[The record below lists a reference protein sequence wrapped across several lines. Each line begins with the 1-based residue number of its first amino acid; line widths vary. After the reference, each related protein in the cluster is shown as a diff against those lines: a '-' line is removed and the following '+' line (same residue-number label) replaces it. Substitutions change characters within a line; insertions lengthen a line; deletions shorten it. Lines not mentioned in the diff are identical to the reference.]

1 MKDDFQF
8 MLITLILNL
17 KMIMLDG
24 SAVMENDKR
33 KIEERRN
40 ILPALRTS
48 TMDEKSILGFMRM
61 SKRDIDHH
69 QKSISSP

>member
-17 KMIMLDG
+17 KMIMLVG

-33 KIEERRN
+33 KMEKE
-40 ILPALRTS
+40 TS
-48 TMDEKSILGFMRM
+48 FLL
-61 SKRDIDHH
+61 
-69 QKSISSP
+69 

>member
-17 KMIMLDG
+17 KMIMLVG

-33 KIEERRN
+33 KKKKEEASF
-40 ILPALRTS
+40 LL
-48 TMDEKSILGFMRM
+48 
-61 SKRDIDHH
+61 
-69 QKSISSP
+69 